1 MNHVLKKVINLNGQ
15 DIILSPLDI
24 EFTKR
29 RIYLTGEIDGN
40 MATMLNSALRCL
52 ARESSEEITLYIESY
67 GGSIAAGFSI
77 YDTIKSLNCNVATV
91 ACGMAGSMAA
101 FLLSAAGTK
110 GRRYAQANA
119 EILIHQPLGGA
130 RGQATDIRI
139 HAEHILRIREKLNKI
154 LAESSGQPIEKID
167 IDTERDNIMN
177 AEAALAYGLIDIIGE
192 PASEY

>member
-77 YDTIKSLNCNVATV
+77 YDTIKSLKV
-91 ACGMAGSMAA
+91 
-101 FLLSAAGTK
+101 
-110 GRRYAQANA
+110 
-119 EILIHQPLGGA
+119 
-130 RGQATDIRI
+130 
-139 HAEHILRIREKLNKI
+139 
-154 LAESSGQPIEKID
+154 
-167 IDTERDNIMN
+167 
-177 AEAALAYGLIDIIGE
+177 
-192 PASEY
+192 